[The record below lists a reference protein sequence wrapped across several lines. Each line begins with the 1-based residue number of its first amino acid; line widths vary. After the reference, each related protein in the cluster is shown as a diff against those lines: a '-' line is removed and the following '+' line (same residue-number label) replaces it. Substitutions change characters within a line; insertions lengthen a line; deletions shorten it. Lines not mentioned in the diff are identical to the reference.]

1 MAASPLQK
9 GGKTRPA
16 ERVRRMSPLG
26 VGGKPVPVFPGS
38 PLSPL
43 RKGAK
48 PLQLHCV
55 GPYPTSCLQRAVRSE
70 VFVPFKPRSG
80 LLPTGNGCA
89 RAAEDKEWQK
99 WAAKWSLELSPVL
112 RHSPS
117 FVGLDGEL
125 ATASLLKILQRS
137 AAGTLRK
144 HFPGWRLW
152 QSFASDHDW
161 NGVSF
166 SQSQLVLFLQALAE
180 AGHGA
185 ASCAGSLRFVAG
197 ILGHQ
202 RWIDHFA
209 DPVVKAWC
217 SSNTR
222 KVAKKEALP
231 LPLHVVADLEASVCS
246 DVVSGMSADT
256 MLVCG
261 FLIMIWGSLRFS
273 DAQRIDVAGLTLE
286 NGLLRGECWRTKSS
300 SCGMPFGVLTMGIC
314 HNWSGAV
321 AAVME
326 QMAGCDFLLCGRAG
340 QPASFACTLMN
351 FRRLLV
357 QRAQV
362 PVEMVSS
369 YTLHSMKAT
378 GLSWAL
384 QVGVDAVSRRVMG
397 HHRARDSGERMAG
410 TYSRD
415 DVLLGLRAQLKI
427 LRAIRRGW
435 CPLTPQ
441 GRGGKTPLAEAGIDW
456 CKAEALRIPSGL
468 DCNVGETSDTESDV
482 SEGELSDSSSS
493 CSSGASV
500 VSEPLQVVASRGEQF
515 VVNRLT
521 HCFHRAVNMDGRV
534 GRACNP
540 AQHLHATHWEIWSS
554 DPAEEM
560 FLPCA
565 HSACA

>member
-1 MAASPLQK
+1 MPVLPAA
-9 GGKTRPA
+9 
-16 ERVRRMSPLG
+16 
-26 VGGKPVPVFPGS
+26 

-43 RKGAK
+43 RKGGK
-48 PLQLHCV
+48 PLQLHRAE
-55 GPYPTSCLQRAVRSE
+55 PYSTCGVQRAGE
-70 VFVPFKPRSG
+70 VAGTFKARSG
-80 LLPTGNGCA
+80 CLPAGRGSA
-89 RAAEDKEWQK
+89 RAAEDKEWNK
-99 WAAKWSLELSPVL
+99 WAEKWRVELAPVL
-112 RHSPS
+112 EGSPS
-117 FVGLDGEL
+117 FAGLDKEL
-125 ATASLLKILQRS
+125 ASASLSRVLQRS

-152 QSFASDHDW
+152 KSFASDHGW
-161 NGVSF
+161 EGGGF

-180 AGHGA
+180 AGHAPAA
-185 ASCAGSLRFVAG
+185 ASSLRFVAS
-197 ILGHQ
+197 ILGHKC
-202 RWIDHFA
+202 WIEQLA

-217 SSNTR
+217 SS
-222 KVAKKEALP
+222 KAKKLVQKEALP
-231 LPLHVVADLEASVCS
+231 LPLHVVVALEASICC
-246 DVVSGMSADT
+246 DLVSGVSADT
-256 MLVCG
+256 LLVCG
-261 FLIMIWGSLRFS
+261 FLMMIWGSLRFS

-300 SCGMPFGVLTMGIC
+300 SSGMPFGILTMGIC

-321 AAVME
+321 AAVIE

-340 QPASFACTLMN
+340 QPPSFACTLLN

-397 HHRARDSGERMAG
+397 HHRAKDSGERMAG
-410 TYSRD
+410 RYSRD

-427 LRAIRRGW
+427 LRAIRQGW

-441 GRGGKTPLAEAGIDW
+441 GRGGKTPVKEAGIDLS
-456 CKAEALRIPSGL
+456 KAEALSIPLGL
-468 DCNVGETSDTESDV
+468 DCGVGENSDTESDV

-493 CSSGASV
+493 SSDSSEG
-500 VSEPLQVVASRGEQF
+500 SEPLPVAPGSSERF
-515 VVNRLT
+515 VVNKLT
-521 HCFHRAVNMDGRV
+521 LCFHHAVCMDARV

-540 AQHLHATHWEIWSS
+540 AQHLNARHWEIWNT
-554 DPAEEM
+554 DPAEDM
-560 FLPCA
+560 FFPCA

>member
-1 MAASPLQK
+1 M
-9 GGKTRPA
+9 
-16 ERVRRMSPLG
+16 
-26 VGGKPVPVFPGS
+26 
-38 PLSPL
+38 
-43 RKGAK
+43 
-48 PLQLHCV
+48 
-55 GPYPTSCLQRAVRSE
+55 
-70 VFVPFKPRSG
+70 
-80 LLPTGNGCA
+80 
-89 RAAEDKEWQK
+89 
-99 WAAKWSLELSPVL
+99 
-112 RHSPS
+112 
-117 FVGLDGEL
+117 
-125 ATASLLKILQRS
+125 
-137 AAGTLRK
+137 
-144 HFPGWRLW
+144 
-152 QSFASDHDW
+152 
-161 NGVSF
+161 
-166 SQSQLVLFLQALAE
+166 
-180 AGHGA
+180 
-185 ASCAGSLRFVAG
+185 
-197 ILGHQ
+197 
-202 RWIDHFA
+202 
-209 DPVVKAWC
+209 
-217 SSNTR
+217 
-222 KVAKKEALP
+222 
-231 LPLHVVADLEASVCS
+231 PLHVVADLEASVCS